1 MPVKLL
7 ITDDSPDIVRYL
19 EFIFKRQGFEP
30 HTARDGREAL
40 QVAEKVKP
48 DVVLLDTMMPEMD
61 GLETCRR
68 MRQLPYMLDK
78 PIIMY
83 SALVGSEV
91 HDDALAA
98 GATDFLGKSIGH
110 DALVDRVREL
120 LAASA
125 NAGGVGPALLVR
137 TALDIAVLLEVEIV
151 WLLGKNADGSA
162 LIHSAAAS
170 ELGEQAALKF
180 VQTVGKE
187 PFDLHDGNL
196 LATTLTSGKPRF
208 DMPLD
213 DLAAA
218 PGGKKLSTALQQ
230 IGANAACLMPV
241 QMDEEVLGMVVYS
254 SPRTLDASPQYQRAL
269 KPVTRYAALALT
281 LSK

>member
-19 EFIFKRQGFEP
+19 KFIFERQGFEP
-30 HTARDGREAL
+30 YTAQNGREAL
-40 QVAEKVKP
+40 QVAEEIRP

-61 GLETCRR
+61 GLEACRR
-68 MRQLPYMLDK
+68 LRQLPHMQDK

-120 LAASA
+120 LAATA
-125 NAGGVGPALLVR
+125 DAGGVGPSLLVR
-137 TALDIAVLLEVEIV
+137 TALDIADLLEVEMV

-162 LIHSAAAS
+162 LIHSAATS
-170 ELGEQAALKF
+170 EQGERAALKF
-180 VQTVGKE
+180 VQTVGKG
-187 PFDLHDGNL
+187 PFDWMMEIYY
-196 LATTLTSGKPRF
+196 R
-208 DMPLD
+208 
-213 DLAAA
+213 
-218 PGGKKLSTALQQ
+218 
-230 IGANAACLMPV
+230 
-241 QMDEEVLGMVVYS
+241 
-254 SPRTLDASPQYQRAL
+254 RR
-269 KPVTRYAALALT
+269 
-281 LSK
+281 